1 MEGANGPTT
10 PEADRV
16 LNANGTVIVPDIL
29 ANAGGVIV
37 SYLEWVQN
45 VQAFAWTESEIER
58 KLRDL
63 MESAYGEVKSVAA
76 ERGLAREQVL
86 AVGDNHND
94 LEMLDY
100 AGVGVLMGNAESTL
114 RERNRFHLTAT
125 NDEDGVALAVEQFVL
140 NAERGMMNDE

>member
-1 MEGANGPTT
+1 TT

-76 ERGLAREQVL
+76 ERGL
-86 AVGDNHND
+86 
-94 LEMLDY
+94 
-100 AGVGVLMGNAESTL
+100 TL
-114 RERNRFHLTAT
+114 REAAHVI
-125 NDEDGVALAVEQFVL
+125 GVGRVAEAHRMRGLYPEEPPPVTTRLPRPGPGPLPASRLGTPARRRSQRRAVP
-140 NAERGMMNDE
+140 AERRWASG